1 MKLNVR
7 RRPDRGGTM
16 TVRHLSRS
24 SDARADAGDDV
35 PAAVVWNAK
44 AAFET
49 RTGMTLV
56 ALVFDSAFDGG
67 AANGERQLRFEHRLL
82 RIELVVMYHGHWC
95 ALRGRVEP
103 RPLRVKL
110 DLVGAPF
117 TVPDVAS
124 GDGFWFDPVP
134 RGLMR
139 LRVVAEDATC
149 RLHTDWFQA

>member
-1 MKLNVR
+1 MELFVR
-7 RRPDRGGTM
+7 RRPIGGEM
-16 TVRHLSRS
+16 TVRHLSRW
-24 SDARADAGDDV
+24 SDVRADAGDDV

-49 RTGMTLV
+49 RNGVTLV
-56 ALVFDSAFDGG
+56 ALVHDSAFDGG
-67 AANGERQLRFEHRLL
+67 PTNAERQLRFEHRLL
-82 RIELVVMYHGHWC
+82 GIELVVTYRGRWC

-117 TVPDVAS
+117 TVPDTAS
-124 GDGFWFDPVP
+124 GGGFWFDPVP

-139 LRVVAEDATC
+139 LRVVGDDATC
-149 RLHTDWFQA
+149 RLRTDWFQA